1 MTTDPIRRAYDALP
15 LAGLGISFESA
26 CRDYLPTLQR
36 TAATQAELMRH
47 VMRRQY
53 ERVMDDDGFPADQD
67 EEMTVGLD
75 CCPHMV
81 PYGSDCDECDEDD
94 ADASMGLTPNRQY
107 ERVMDDYE
115 LTDATAHLGEVP

>member
-1 MTTDPIRRAYDALP
+1 MTDPLRRAYDALP

-53 ERVMDDDGFPADQD
+53 ERVMDD
-67 EEMTVGLD
+67 
-75 CCPHMV
+75 
-81 PYGSDCDECDEDD
+81 
-94 ADASMGLTPNRQY
+94 
-107 ERVMDDYE
+107 YE
-115 LTDATAHLGEVP
+115 LTDSQAYLGEVP